1 MKKQLIA
8 VAVSLLGVTHSAHA
22 EINFSGFGSVV
33 GGIATDDE
41 VTVRGYTD
49 DIEFKQGSFFALQA
63 YSDLTDGLTATVQVR
78 ARGSDDWEPEFTWA
92 YLSYELDSNWRI
104 QAGRQRIPLYLYSDY
119 LDVSY
124 AYHWISPPSEV
135 YKAPFDSID
144 GIASI
149 HNFSVGDANLDLR
162 LYYGQEDFEAG
173 ANAYEINNIISVVAS
188 VNYGWWTFRSS
199 YTQFEI
205 TGELGLG
212 PLVDAWSATPFPQVG
227 SDLDVN
233 EDDYSGLEVGVIF
246 DNQDWLFVAEYIPS
260 SLDKGVIGDYT
271 PWMVSVG
278 KRFGSAQIH
287 ATVGED
293 KVEAYD
299 ESFKQVPLGASAEL
313 DGLIGATQAVID
325 SNTYTHPFY
334 SVGVRWD
341 FHPSVA
347 LKVEYTNVDFED
359 AGNQGVI
366 QTALVTVF

>member
-1 MKKQLIA
+1 MKKQTILA
-8 VAVSLLGVTHSAHA
+8 ALALSSVPLSASA

-49 DIEFKQGSFFALQA
+49 DIEFNQSSFFALQA
-63 YSDLTDGLTATVQVR
+63 YADLTEGLSATVQLR
-78 ARGSDDWEPEFTWA
+78 ARGSDDWESDFTWA
-92 YLSYELDSNWRI
+92 YLSYEIDPSWRI

-135 YKAPFDSID
+135 YKAPFDSIN

-149 HNFSVGDANLDLR
+149 HNFSIGDANLDLR
-162 LYYGQEDFEAG
+162 LYYGQEDFETG
-173 ANAYEINNIISVVAS
+173 DFYYDIDNIISAVAS

-212 PLVDAWSATPFPQVG
+212 SLVDAWSATPFPQVG

-233 EDDYSGLEVGVIF
+233 EDDFSVLEVGVIF
-246 DNQDWLFVAEYIPS
+246 DNQDWIFVAEYIPS
-260 SLDKGVIGDYT
+260 SMDKGLIGDYS

-278 KRFGSAQIH
+278 KRFGDTQIH
-287 ATVGED
+287 VTVGED

-299 ESFKQVPLGASAEL
+299 ESLKQVPIGASAEL
-313 DGLIGATQAVID
+313 DALIGATQVVID
-325 SNTYTHPFY
+325 TNTYTRPFY

-347 LKVEYTNVDFED
+347 FKVEYTNVDFEE